1 MQSRPSLHRLRRAGQ
16 FATHAA
22 TASVKH
28 PGPGVGRVGIH
39 AAIVD
44 PPRAVL
50 VRLLEMHLRHVVPLE
65 HGRSDV
71 MLRSPSTLVALEAL
85 ATWGYV
91 GREDG
96 ATLHLSAHL
105 ARANP
110 QCKTLTDQT
119 ALVIFA
125 EPHAYV
131 SPSHYDRPLNVPTWN
146 YIAVHA
152 YGRATLLPDLAASLA
167 ALEAMIDH
175 FEPSY
180 RSQWEGLPDDYK
192 HKMAAGIVA
201 FEIAVEELQGKEK
214 LSQNKT
220 EAARLLGVSFRTLRY
235 RFAKLGLGK
244 LED

>member
-1 MQSRPSLHRLRRAGQ
+1 MYIPPHYRAADSASLLAFMRRYSFATLVTQVEGRP
-16 FATHAA
+16 FATHLP
-22 TASVKH
+22 V
-28 PGPGVGRVGIH
+28 
-39 AAIVD
+39 
-44 PPRAVL
+44 VL
-50 VRLLEMHLRHVVPLE
+50 
-65 HGRSDV
+65 
-71 MLRSPSTLVALEAL
+71 
-85 ATWGYV
+85 
-91 GREDG
+91 REDG

-175 FEPSY
+175 FEPGY

-220 EAARLLGVSFRTLRY
+220 EAERARITQA
-235 RFAKLGLGK
+235 FAEGDDAQARALAAYMAAEAPGHG
-244 LED
+244 